1 MTTTTQ
7 KVVQSVLNLNDDYFE
22 HIDLPLSAIEIEER
36 KLEIADKNLIIERAR
51 QELEAQKELIE
62 AKYNTK
68 DVKKSMEPT
77 IKELITGIRTIKAK
91 VRAYVNE
98 VEKTIDLYS
107 ADDQHGYNPGD
118 LIQVRPMT
126 VREKLQFKQK

>member
-68 DVKKSMEPT
+68 EVKKSMEPT
-77 IKELITGIRTIKAK
+77 LKELITGIRTIKAK
-91 VRAYVNE
+91 VRAFINDE
-98 VEKTIDLYS
+98 DKTVELVS
-107 ADDQHGYNPGD
+107 VEDQFNFDTGCV
-118 LIQVRPMT
+118 ITVRPMT
-126 VREKLQFKQK
+126 VIEKIKFKQK

>member
-1 MTTTTQ
+1 MTTTQ
-7 KVVQSVLNLNDDYFE
+7 QVIQSSLNLNDDYFE
-22 HIDLPLSAIEIEER
+22 LIDLPLSAIEIEER

-68 DVKKSMEPT
+68 EVKKSMEPT

-91 VRAYVNE
+91 VRAFINDE
-98 VEKTIDLYS
+98 DKTVELVS
-107 ADDQHGYNPGD
+107 VEEQHGFESGES
-118 LIQVRPMT
+118 IQVRPMT